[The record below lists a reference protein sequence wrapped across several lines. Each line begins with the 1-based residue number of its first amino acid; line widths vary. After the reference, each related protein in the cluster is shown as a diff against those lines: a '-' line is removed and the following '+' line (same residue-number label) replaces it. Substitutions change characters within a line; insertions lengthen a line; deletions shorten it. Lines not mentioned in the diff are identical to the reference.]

1 MSDKHS
7 NNDNEILEGEVNVDD
22 INNIKEEKSVS
33 ETEVWNKEEAI
44 KEGLSEQ
51 LGRAGKRVKANL
63 NRIKEELGVDKLN
76 TALAEL
82 IEFYE
87 KRPVENNG
95 IDIKQ
100 DLVALNKGKEIIENI
115 INSVN
120 SKTALFESEVLGKTR
135 EVQSQIDLSIK
146 SFVEIME
153 EINSKFEEKIK
164 EQEEINSSLKVDLDE
179 ANKEIAAHKEVEDKL
194 NKEIIKNEADIKS
207 LEKDKED
214 IKEDLIAKKNELN
227 SLNHIKEENNILNS
241 KVTELTIE
249 NTALKGSLENDAAK
263 IKRLEEDK
271 KSLSDAWSK
280 DKDALEE
287 KKNLLADM
295 EESLKNQTLELS
307 KNALTIDNLL
317 KANKQLKED
326 NSVLNKEVNDLKEE
340 KYSMELSHQ
349 KELISKEKEI
359 KDQIEKEKD
368 EELHKLKEKYEEEIK
383 NLMRE
388 KFELQM
394 KVESLSN
401 KNK

>member
-164 EQEEINSSLKVDLDE
+164 EQEYISSSLKVELQE
-179 ANKEIAAHKEVEDKL
+179 ANETITIQENANKELARDKVF
-194 NKEIIKNEADIKS
+194 
-207 LEKDKED
+207 LEQDKESLRA
-214 IKEDLIAKKNELN
+214 DLISAKNELN
-227 SLNHIKEENNILNS
+227 SLYSIKEEHEKL
-241 KVTELTIE
+241 
-249 NTALKGSLENDAAK
+249 
-263 IKRLEEDK
+263 
-271 KSLSDAWSK
+271 SK
-280 DKDALEE
+280 DLSNASEKIRELEHKE
-287 KKNLLADM
+287 KLN
-295 EESLKNQTLELS
+295 ESSLDILE
-307 KNALTIDNLL
+307 KE
-317 KANKQLKED
+317 NKQLKED
-326 NSVLNKEVNDLKEE
+326 KSALDKEVKDLEKE
-340 KYSMELSHQ
+340 KLAMELSHY
-349 KELISKEKEI
+349 KELLDKEKEV
-359 KDQIEKEKD
+359 KDHMEKEKD
-368 EELHKLKEKYEEEIK
+368 EELHKLKEKYEEEIR

-388 KFELQM
+388 KFELEM
-394 KVESLSN
+394 KVESLS
-401 KNK
+401 KNSK